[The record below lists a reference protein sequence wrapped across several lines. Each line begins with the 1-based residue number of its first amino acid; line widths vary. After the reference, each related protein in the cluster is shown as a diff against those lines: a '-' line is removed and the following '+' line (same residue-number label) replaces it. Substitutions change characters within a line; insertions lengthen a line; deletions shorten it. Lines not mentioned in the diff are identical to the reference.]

1 MKALNIIGI
10 TTGITLIA
18 LAGIAIAATASVLI
32 QKGSGTDIMN
42 TTNLTTDEAIERS
55 NNYSNVTL
63 GNLFYSAKTLEE
75 TYNPVNETYAVM
87 SYVYNVTLM
96 PPNATTTGAIISATE
111 RGNFTINTLPNG
123 LSINQGQGLI
133 MTEDDD
139 DQEEEKATA
148 TFVSLSHT
156 NPNRIGSGTSIAFFS
171 TDSIGQLAFLNNMT
185 GIAQVDFS
193 PEMTT
198 VRIWEWKGG
207 TLPSQNEGR

>member
-18 LAGIAIAATASVLI
+18 LAGIAVAATASVLI

-42 TTNLTTDEAIERS
+42 TTNLTTDEAIARS

>member
-18 LAGIAIAATASVLI
+18 LAGIAVATTVSVLI
-32 QKGSGTDIMN
+32 QTGSATDVVK
-42 TTNLTTDEAIERS
+42 TTNLTTDEAIDR
-55 NNYSNVTL
+55 NNNNTNVTL
-63 GNLFYSAKTLEE
+63 GNLFYSAKTIEE
-75 TYNPVNETYAVM
+75 TYNSVNETYAVV

-96 PPNATTTGAIISATE
+96 PPNATSTTGAIINATE

-139 DQEEEKATA
+139 DGGQEEEKATA

-156 NPNRIGSGTSIAFFS
+156 YPSRIGSGTSIAFFG
-171 TDSIGQLAFLNNMT
+171 TDSTGQLAFLNNMT

-193 PEMTT
+193 PEENT

-207 TLPSQNEGR
+207 TLPS

>member
-10 TTGITLIA
+10 TTSITLIA
-18 LAGIAIAATASVLI
+18 LAGIAVTTTASVLN
-32 QKGSGTDIMN
+32 QKGSATDVMN

-55 NNYSNVTL
+55 NNNTNVTL

-75 TYNPVNETYAVM
+75 TYNPVNETYAVI

-96 PPNATTTGAIISATE
+96 PPNATTTTTTRAIINATE

-139 DQEEEKATA
+139 GGQEEEKATA

-156 NPNRIGSGTSIAFFS
+156 YPSRIGSGTSIAFFS
-171 TDSIGQLAFLNNMT
+171 TDSTGQLAFLNNMT

-193 PEMTT
+193 P
-198 VRIWEWKGG
+198 
-207 TLPSQNEGR
+207 

>member
-18 LAGIAIAATASVLI
+18 LAGIAVTTTASVLI
-32 QKGSGTDIMN
+32 QKGSATDVVN

-55 NNYSNVTL
+55 NNNTNVTL

-75 TYNPVNETYAVM
+75 TYNPVNETYAVI

-96 PPNATTTGAIISATE
+96 PQNATTTTTGAIINATE
-111 RGNFTINTLPNG
+111 RGNFTINILPNG

-133 MTEDDD
+133 MTEDDG

-156 NPNRIGSGTSIAFFS
+156 NPYRIGSGTSIAFFS
-171 TDSIGQLAFLNNMT
+171 TDSTGQLAFLNNMT
-185 GIAQVDFS
+185 GIAQVEFS
-193 PEMTT
+193 PEGTT

-207 TLPSQNEGR
+207 TLPSQN

>member
-10 TTGITLIA
+10 TTGMTLIA
-18 LAGIAIAATASVLI
+18 LAGIAVATTVSVLI
-32 QKGSGTDIMN
+32 QTGSATDVVK
-42 TTNLTTDEAIERS
+42 TTNLTTDEAIDR
-55 NNYSNVTL
+55 NNNNSNVTL

-75 TYNPVNETYAVM
+75 TYNSVNETYAVV

-96 PPNATTTGAIISATE
+96 PPNATSTTGAIINATE

-139 DQEEEKATA
+139 GGGQEEEKATA
-148 TFVSLSHT
+148 TFVSLGHT
-156 NPNRIGSGTSIAFFS
+156 YPSRIGSGTSIAFFS
-171 TDSIGQLAFLNNMT
+171 TDSTGQLAFLNNMT

-193 PEMTT
+193 PEGTT

-207 TLPSQNEGR
+207 TLPS

>member
-1 MKALNIIGI
+1 
-10 TTGITLIA
+10 
-18 LAGIAIAATASVLI
+18 
-32 QKGSGTDIMN
+32 
-42 TTNLTTDEAIERS
+42 
-55 NNYSNVTL
+55 
-63 GNLFYSAKTLEE
+63 
-75 TYNPVNETYAVM
+75 
-87 SYVYNVTLM
+87 
-96 PPNATTTGAIISATE
+96 
-111 RGNFTINTLPNG
+111 
-123 LSINQGQGLI
+123 

-139 DQEEEKATA
+139 DGDQEEEKATA

>member
-1 MKALNIIGI
+1 VKSLNIIGL

-18 LAGIAIAATASVLI
+18 LAGIAVATTVSVLI
-32 QKGSGTDIMN
+32 QTGSATDVVK
-42 TTNLTTDEAIERS
+42 TTNLTTDEAIDR
-55 NNYSNVTL
+55 NNNNSNVTL

-75 TYNPVNETYAVM
+75 TYNLVNETYAVV

-96 PPNATTTGAIISATE
+96 PPNATSTTEAIINATE

-139 DQEEEKATA
+139 GGQEEEKATA

-156 NPNRIGSGTSIAFFS
+156 YPSRIGSGTSIAFFG
-171 TDSIGQLAFLNNMT
+171 TDSTGQLAFLNNMT

-193 PEMTT
+193 PEGTT

-207 TLPSQNEGR
+207 TLPS